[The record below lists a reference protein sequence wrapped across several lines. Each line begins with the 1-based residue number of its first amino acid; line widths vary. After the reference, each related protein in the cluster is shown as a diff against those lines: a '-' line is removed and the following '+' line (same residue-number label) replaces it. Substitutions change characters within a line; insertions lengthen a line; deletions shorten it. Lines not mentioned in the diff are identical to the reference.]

1 MIVTGTGTIDFR
13 NDAFDL
19 VLEPKS
25 LEPGI
30 LSVSATVRVKGPLA
44 DPVLKPALGS
54 VAGHVARGL
63 AENLFRPAQALLA
76 PFRSENALP
85 TLCEQ
90 GLD

>member
-1 MIVTGTGTIDFR
+1 MTGTGTIDIR

-25 LEPGI
+25 LEPGV

-44 DPVLKPALGS
+44 DPVFEPQLRS
-54 VAGHVARGL
+54 VAGHVARGF
-63 AENLFRPAQALLA
+63 AKNLLRPAQALLA
-76 PFRSENALP
+76 PFRSKNALS
-85 TLCEQ
+85 TLCKQ